1 MITLSHVTKVFFD
14 GDQDRTILGGI
25 DLQVDRGESLSLI
38 GRSGSGKTT
47 LLNTICGLERPTKG
61 QVTVDNYSL
70 DQASDEDLAI
80 FRRKHIG
87 FVFQFFNLLPYLTV
101 IENIS
106 LPLRMLNLW
115 NPQTQSFAKD
125 LMNKIG
131 ISEFEHRLPEKLSG
145 GEKQRVA
152 MVRALVHRPSI
163 ILADE
168 PTGNLDE
175 DNAAVVAD
183 LLFQMTAELSITL
196 VMVTHD
202 EVLAKR
208 ARRVL
213 KIKDGLL
220 HPW

>member
-1 MITLSHVTKVFFD
+1 MIKLTNVTKVFFD
-14 GDQDRTILGGI
+14 GDQDRKVLGGI
-25 DLQVDRGESLSLI
+25 DLAMERAESVALV

-47 LLNTICGLERPTKG
+47 LLNTLSGLER
-61 QVTVDNYSL
+61 VTTGKVRINDFSL
-70 DQASDEDLAI
+70 DDANDDELAM
-80 FRRKHIG
+80 FRRKNIG

-115 NPQTQSFAKD
+115 NSETQKFAKN
-125 LMNKIG
+125 LMSKVG
-131 ISEFEHRLPEKLSG
+131 ILEFENRLPEKLSG

-152 MVRALVHRPSI
+152 IVRALVHRPVL

-175 DNAAVVAD
+175 ENVSIVAD
-183 LLFQMTAELSITL
+183 LLFSMATELGITL

-202 EVLAKR
+202 ETLAKR
-208 ARRVL
+208 ANRILRM
-213 KIKDGLL
+213 KDGQLQ
-220 HPW
+220 PS